1 MSHQHGDTVRSSR
14 TLRIWGWVGAAV
26 ALATSLVHLPML
38 GDNSWVVSIIVAA
51 MLIGCA
57 HCSVCLFRNPTV
69 SAWVRT
75 AAMGAIMIAL
85 HPVLMSAMGH
95 GSGGSAMAGM
105 DHSGMD
111 MGGDMGAMHSMSS
124 MQPWMTLMVV
134 FAAAEIAVAVAALG
148 VIALRK
154 RAGAR

>member
-1 MSHQHGDTVRSSR
+1 MNHAHADAAGTSR
-14 TLRIWGWVGAAV
+14 TARIWGWVGAAV

-38 GDNSWVVSIIVAA
+38 GDNSWVVSLIVAA

-85 HPVLMSAMGH
+85 HPVLMSAMD
-95 GSGGSAMAGM
+95 SGMAGM
-105 DHSGMD
+105 DHSMPGMD
-111 MGGDMGAMHSMSS
+111 MGAMGHSMSS
-124 MQPWMTLMVV
+124 MQPWMTLMIV
-134 FAAAEIAVAVAALG
+134 FAAAEIAVAVAALSM
-148 VIALRK
+148 IALRK
-154 RAGAR
+154 RAVR

>member
-1 MSHQHGDTVRSSR
+1 MNHAHVDAAATSKAT
-14 TLRIWGWVGAAV
+14 RIWGWVGAAV

-38 GDNSWVVSIIVAA
+38 GDHSWVVSVIVAA

-85 HPVLMSAMGH
+85 HPVLMSAMDAG
-95 GSGGSAMAGM
+95 MARM
-105 DHSGMD
+105 DHSMPGMD
-111 MGGDMGAMHSMSS
+111 MGAMGHSMGS
-124 MQPWMTLMVV
+124 MQPWMTLMIV
-134 FAAAEIAVAVAALG
+134 FATAEIVVAVAALG
-148 VIALRK
+148 MIALRR
-154 RAGAR
+154 RAVR

>member
-1 MSHQHGDTVRSSR
+1 MNHAPADATTSSR
-14 TLRIWGWVGAAV
+14 SLRIWGWVGAAV

-38 GDNSWVVSIIVAA
+38 GDKSWVVSIIVAA

-75 AAMGAIMIAL
+75 AAMGVIMIAL

-95 GSGGSAMAGM
+95 GSGMSMDHAMAGM
-105 DHSGMD
+105 D
-111 MGGDMGAMHSMSS
+111 MGGMEMGGMASME
-124 MQPWMTLMVV
+124 PWMTLMIV
-134 FAAAEIAVAVAALG
+134 FAAAEIVVAVAALG
-148 VIALRK
+148 VIALRNRGTS
-154 RAGAR
+154 RAAG

>member
-1 MSHQHGDTVRSSR
+1 MNHAPADAATSSR
-14 TLRIWGWVGAAV
+14 SLRIWGWVGAAV
-26 ALATSLVHLPML
+26 ALATSLVHIPML

-95 GSGGSAMAGM
+95 GSGMAM
-105 DHSGMD
+105 DHSMPGMD
-111 MGGDMGAMHSMSS
+111 MGGMEMAS
-124 MQPWMTLMVV
+124 MQPWMTLMIV
-134 FAAAEIAVAVAALG
+134 FAAAEIVVAVAALG
-148 VIALRK
+148 MIALRN
-154 RAGAR
+154 RGISRTAG

>member
-1 MSHQHGDTVRSSR
+1 MNHAPSDATRSSR

-38 GDNSWVVSIIVAA
+38 GENSWVVSIIVAA

-69 SAWVRT
+69 GAWVRT

-95 GSGGSAMAGM
+95 GSSMAM
-105 DHSGMD
+105 DHSMPGMD
-111 MGGDMGAMHSMSS
+111 MGGMEMGGMGSME
-124 MQPWMTLMVV
+124 PWMTLMIG
-134 FAAAEIAVAVAALG
+134 FAAAEILVAVAALG
-148 VIALRK
+148 MIALRNRTGS
-154 RAGAR
+154 RAAG

>member
-1 MSHQHGDTVRSSR
+1 MHKHGDTTGSSR
-14 TLRIWGWVGAAV
+14 AIRIWGWVGAAV

-38 GDNSWVVSIIVAA
+38 GDHSWVVSIIVAA

-85 HPVLMSAMGH
+85 HPVLMAAMGH
-95 GSGGSAMAGM
+95 GSSM
-105 DHSGMD
+105 SGMD
-111 MGGDMGAMHSMSS
+111 DMPGMDMSSMGGHSMSS
-124 MQPWMTLMVV
+124 MQPWMTLMIV
-134 FAAAEIAVAVAALG
+134 FATAEIVVAVAALAM
-148 VIALRK
+148 IALRK
-154 RAGAR
+154 KGAR

>member
-1 MSHQHGDTVRSSR
+1 MMHKHADNTETSR
-14 TLRIWGWVGAAV
+14 TIRIWGWVGAAV

-38 GDNSWVVSIIVAA
+38 GDNSWVVSLIVAA

-85 HPVLMSAMGH
+85 HPVLMSAMD
-95 GSGGSAMAGM
+95 SGMAGM
-105 DHSGMD
+105 DHSMPGMD
-111 MGGDMGAMHSMSS
+111 MGAMGHSMSS
-124 MQPWMTLMVV
+124 MQPWMTLMIV
-134 FAAAEIAVAVAALG
+134 FAAAEIVVAVAALSM
-148 VIALRK
+148 IALRN
-154 RAGAR
+154 RAVR